1 VGEAFISSVLWHTFA
16 VDNGVE
22 GKRMLWVKVFHIL
35 AMTSWMAGI
44 FYLPRIFVHYVEG
57 REAGQDVTRLCIMA
71 RKLYGFMTIMAV
83 FTLGLG
89 LWLWF
94 GWGIS
99 GGWLHAKLLFVALLI
114 GYHLWCRRY
123 LKQMQQD
130 GLSGSGR
137 FFRLFNE
144 LPLLIFVPI
153 LIFVV
158 VKPF

>member
-1 VGEAFISSVLWHTFA
+1 
-16 VDNGVE
+16 
-22 GKRMLWVKVFHIL
+22 MLWIKAFHIL

-57 REAGQDVTRLCIMA
+57 AEAGQDVQRLEIMA
-71 RKLYGFMTIMAV
+71 GKLFGFMTLMAL

-89 LWLWF
+89 IWLWLGYGF
-94 GWGIS
+94 S
-99 GGWLHAKLLFVALLI
+99 GGWLHAKLLFVGLLI
-114 GYHLWCRRY
+114 GFHFWCYAY
-123 LKQMQQD
+123 LKQLRA
-130 GLSGSGR
+130 GLLNKTGR
-137 FFRLFNE
+137 YFRFFNE

>member
-1 VGEAFISSVLWHTFA
+1 
-16 VDNGVE
+16 
-22 GKRMLWVKVFHIL
+22 MLWIKMFHIL

-57 REAGQDVTRLCIMA
+57 KVAGQDVARLSIMA
-71 RKLYGFMTIMAV
+71 SKLYGFMTIMAI

-89 LWLWF
+89 LWLWLGYGF
-94 GWGIS
+94 S
-99 GGWLHAKLLFVALLI
+99 GGWMHAKLLFVGFLI
-114 GYHLWCRRY
+114 GFHFWCRSY
-123 LKQMQQD
+123 LQRLKRDELTQ
-130 GLSGSGR
+130 SGR
-137 FFRLFNE
+137 YFRLFNE

>member
-1 VGEAFISSVLWHTFA
+1 
-16 VDNGVE
+16 
-22 GKRMLWVKVFHIL
+22 MLWIKAFHIL

-57 REAGQDVTRLCIMA
+57 ADAGQDVQRLEIMA
-71 RKLYGFMTIMAV
+71 GKLFGFMSLMAL

-89 LWLWF
+89 TWLWLGYGF
-94 GWGIS
+94 S
-99 GGWLHAKLLFVALLI
+99 GGWLHAKLLFVGLLI
-114 GYHLWCRRY
+114 GFHFWCYAY
-123 LKQMQQD
+123 LKQLRA
-130 GLSGSGR
+130 GLLNKTGR
-137 FFRLFNE
+137 YFRFFNE